1 MKKTGK
7 HIGLILLAW
16 FCTGLVTAQDPA
28 FTATVDKNPVS
39 VDDVFSLELTLQ
51 NARGDI
57 AAPDLSDFTIVF
69 GPSRSSSIR
78 IINGEQTSTMSLTY
92 TMRPKTVGTFEIGI
106 AKAVVN
112 GKVLT
117 SSPIEL
123 KVVKGSSTSTTPSAP
138 STTREQTRPSG
149 DKNLMVRIQLSQ
161 YRAYKGEGIV
171 ATYVLLSRYPNIDL
185 GDVEF
190 PTLNGFWSENVKTD
204 QTSWERDMETVDG
217 VAYRKA
223 ILRRQVLFPQRA
235 GTLKIGAFTLEGRVN
250 RSFFNPG
257 SEVKVRSNEP
267 SIQVMPLPDPEPR
280 SFNGAVGSFT
290 ITADIDRQE
299 VAANEAIKLK
309 LTVSGHGN
317 LNLINAPKIDFPED
331 FETYDPEINDR
342 ISIGAGGVRGTR
354 TYTYLAIP
362 RYAGTYEIPEIKFT
376 YFNPESGQFN
386 TSSKGPFTIQVSDA
400 TGLVP
405 GPGAPIAKSRVE
417 TRGTDVRYIITDS
430 GSLSPRGKMFFGTA
444 TYWFALIAPM
454 VIFFGFVLLHRKQAE
469 LAGDVVGRKRRR
481 AKRIAKQRL
490 KAAEQSLKSGAGK
503 DFYAE
508 VFRALFGYL
517 SDKMN
522 IAPGELSKA
531 TIAAELHGRNVNE
544 ATIEEVLYVITT
556 SEQARFSP
564 TGQTADE
571 LFYRRTVSLIE
582 KLEEVIR

>member
-1 MKKTGK
+1 M
-7 HIGLILLAW
+7 AW
-16 FCTGLVTAQDPA
+16 LCTVMASAQDPV
-28 FTATVDKNPVS
+28 FTASVDKNPVS
-39 VDDVFSLELTLQ
+39 VDDVFSLELTLE
-51 NARGDI
+51 NARGNI
-57 AAPDLSDFTIVF
+57 TAPDLSQFTVVF
-69 GPSRSSSIR
+69 GPSRSSSVR
-78 IINGEQTSTMSLTY
+78 IINGEQSSTMSLTY
-92 TMRPKTVGTFEIGI
+92 TMRPKTTGTFEIGI
-106 AKAVVN
+106 AKAMVN

-123 KVVKGSSTSTTPSAP
+123 QVIKGASTSSTPSPPSAP
-138 STTREQTRPSG
+138 REQARPAG
-149 DKNLMVRIQLSQ
+149 DKNLMVRIQLSKH
-161 YRAYKGEGIV
+161 RAYKGEGIV
-171 ATYVLLSRYPNIDL
+171 ATYILLSRYPNIDL

-204 QTSWERDMETVDG
+204 QTSWERDLETVDG

-235 GTLKIGAFTLEGRVN
+235 GTLKIDAFTLAGRVN

-257 SEVKVRSNEP
+257 TEINVRSNAPAIE
-267 SIQVMPLPDPEPR
+267 VLPLPDPEPR
-280 SFNGAVGSFT
+280 SFDGAVGTFT
-290 ITADIDRQE
+290 ITAEIDRQE
-299 VAANEAIKLK
+299 LSANEAINLK
-309 LTVSGHGN
+309 LTISGRGN
-317 LNLINAPKIDFPED
+317 LNLITAPKIDFPED
-331 FETYDPEINDR
+331 FETYDPETTDR

-354 TYTYLAIP
+354 TYHYLAIP

-376 YFNPESGQFN
+376 YFDPDKGQFVTEAN
-386 TSSKGPFTIQVSDA
+386 GPYNIKVADA
-400 TGLVP
+400 GGLVP

-430 GSLSPRGKMFFGTA
+430 SSLTPRGKIFFGTGF
-444 TYWFALIAPM
+444 YWFALIAPI
-454 VIFFGFVLLHRKQAE
+454 VIFLGFVVFHRRQAE

-490 KAAEQSLKSGAGK
+490 KAADQALKVGAGK

-517 SDKMN
+517 GDKMN
-522 IAPGELSKA
+522 IAPGELSKV
-531 TIAAELHGRNVNE
+531 TIAAELHGRDVNE
-544 ATIEEVLYVITT
+544 ATIEEVLHVITT
-556 SEQARFSP
+556 AEQARFSP